1 MKDQWIWRESNKMT
15 REEKDEKERWKKEEQ
30 VSVIHVEKKNNNKHT
45 AWNICNWSP
54 KRSRK
59 RLGQKNNVWRNNAEM
74 FQTLWKQKHRSKKL
88 KESKAKKTIPRYIIV
103 NLSKI
108 KAKEKDIPGGSEVKS
123 PPANA
128 GDTSLTPDLGRIYIS
143 PWFGKNLWGS

>member
-1 MKDQWIWRESNKMT
+1 
-15 REEKDEKERWKKEEQ
+15 
-30 VSVIHVEKKNNNKHT
+30 
-45 AWNICNWSP
+45 
-54 KRSRK
+54 
-59 RLGQKNNVWRNNAEM
+59 M

-108 KAKEKDIPGGSEVKS
+108 EEKDIPGGSEVKS

-128 GDTSLTPDLGRIYIS
+128 RDTCLGEMK
-143 PWFGKNLWGS
+143 PVHHN

>member
-108 KAKEKDIPGGSEVKS
+108 KAKEKKNIQITPMMSVYSRARPNALQVEGCVFTVSWMPGVG
-123 PPANA
+123 P
-128 GDTSLTPDLGRIYIS
+128 G
-143 PWFGKNLWGS
+143 

>member
-1 MKDQWIWRESNKMT
+1 
-15 REEKDEKERWKKEEQ
+15 
-30 VSVIHVEKKNNNKHT
+30 
-45 AWNICNWSP
+45 
-54 KRSRK
+54 
-59 RLGQKNNVWRNNAEM
+59 M

-103 NLSKI
+103 NSSKI
-108 KAKEKDIPGGSEVKS
+108 EEKDIPGGSEVKS

-143 PWFGKNLWGS
+143 PWFRKNLWGS